1 VATNFV
7 QPGTTVTMVA
17 PSGGATAGVGILI
30 GQLFGVALETVLEA
44 ASFEM
49 AVEGIFTLAKTD
61 ELAIA
66 IGDPLYWDDTAK
78 CVNATSSAQKE
89 VGFAMSAVA
98 VTAGLLTVD
107 VLLCRTTR
115 TSVAT

>member
-1 VATNFV
+1 MATNYV

-30 GQLFGVALETVLEA
+30 GQLFGVALTTAVEN

-49 AVEGIFTLAKTD
+49 AVEGVFTLAKKD

-66 IGDPLYWDDTAK
+66 AGDPVYWNDTAK
-78 CVNATSSAQKE
+78 EVDDVSTAQKE
-89 VGFAMSAVA
+89 VGIAVEAKA
-98 VTAGLLTVD
+98 VTAGLVTIK
-107 VLLCRTTR
+107 VLLIRSTR
-115 TSVAT
+115 TSVAA

>member
-1 VATNFV
+1 MATNYV

-30 GQLFGVALETVLEA
+30 GQLFGVALTTAVEN

-49 AVEGIFTLAKTD
+49 AVEGVFTLAKKD

-66 IGDPLYWDDTAK
+66 AGDPVYWNDTAK
-78 CVNATSSAQKE
+78 EVDDVSTAQKE
-89 VGFAMSAVA
+89 VGVAGEARA
-98 VTAGLLTVD
+98 VTAGLVTIT
-107 VLLCRTTR
+107 VLLIRSTR